1 MATVDKTLLDWLRD
15 AHAMERQAEQM
26 LTGMAQRIENYPQ
39 LKAQV
44 ERHIEET
51 RNHANLVQQCVER
64 HGGGISKVK
73 DIAGKLIGLGQ
84 ALSGLFVSDEI
95 VKGAL
100 VGYSFEHMEIAS
112 YEILIAAA
120 DEAGDIETK
129 RVCEGILQQEKA
141 MASWLEQH
149 LPELTREFLR
159 RDAAP
164 GATAKH

>member
-1 MATVDKTLLDWLRD
+1 MATVEETLLDWLRD
-15 AHAMERQAEQM
+15 AHAMEQQAEQM
-26 LTGMAQRIENYPQ
+26 LSGMAQRIENYPQ

-51 RNHANLVQQCVER
+51 RAHANLVQQCIDR
-64 HGGGISKVK
+64 RGSSTSAVK
-73 DIAGKLIGLGQ
+73 DVAGKLTGLGQ

-100 VGYSFEHMEIAS
+100 AGYSFEHMEIAS
-112 YEILIAAA
+112 YGILIAAA
-120 DEAGDIETK
+120 EEAGDMETK

>member
-84 ALSGLFVSDEI
+84 ALSGL
-95 VKGAL
+95 L
-100 VGYSFEHMEIAS
+100 
-112 YEILIAAA
+112 
-120 DEAGDIETK
+120 
-129 RVCEGILQQEKA
+129 
-141 MASWLEQH
+141 
-149 LPELTREFLR
+149 
-159 RDAAP
+159 
-164 GATAKH
+164 

>member
-1 MATVDKTLLDWLRD
+1 M
-15 AHAMERQAEQM
+15 
-26 LTGMAQRIENYPQ
+26 
-39 LKAQV
+39 
-44 ERHIEET
+44 
-51 RNHANLVQQCVER
+51 
-64 HGGGISKVK
+64 
-73 DIAGKLIGLGQ
+73 
-84 ALSGLFVSDEI
+84 
-95 VKGAL
+95 KGAL

-129 RVCEGILQQEKA
+129 RVCEGILQQEKV